1 MVLAA
6 EGSLL
11 DFNPWTLLWAWAT
24 FLVTLWA
31 LKKVAWPMLAA
42 KMEERENRIREG
54 LQKAEEAEK
63 RAQEL
68 LAMQESV
75 LAEARTEA
83 QKLLAEGRA
92 AAEHLRN
99 ETLQK
104 AQEQIGQERD
114 RARKEIDLE
123 RVKAVAEL
131 RKATVDLTLEA
142 ASRVLERELKGD
154 DHRRLAAQVIGEVER
169 LRR

>member
-6 EGSLL
+6 SLL
-11 DFNPWTLLWAWAT
+11 VPENWPSVVWTWAT

-54 LQKAEEAEK
+54 LKKAEEAEK

-83 QKLLAEGRA
+83 QKLLGVSLEGSV
-92 AAEHLRN
+92 
-99 ETLQK
+99 
-104 AQEQIGQERD
+104 G
-114 RARKEIDLE
+114 
-123 RVKAVAEL
+123 
-131 RKATVDLTLEA
+131 
-142 ASRVLERELKGD
+142 
-154 DHRRLAAQVIGEVER
+154 
-169 LRR
+169 

>member
-1 MVLAA
+1 MMLA
-6 EGSLL
+6 EGGLL
-11 DFNPWTLLWAWAT
+11 DVNLWTLFWAWAS

-42 KMEERENRIREG
+42 KMEEREVRIREG
-54 LQKAEEAEK
+54 LKKAEEAEK

-68 LAMQESV
+68 LGMQEKV
-75 LAEARTEA
+75 LDEARAEA
-83 QKLLAEGRA
+83 QKLFAEGRA

-114 RARKEIDLE
+114 RARKEIELE

-142 ASRVLERELKGD
+142 ASRVLERELKGE